1 MAETPANLLELRRY
15 LIGKH
20 DAHAGEVLDTIL
32 RMGLRIVPREATQ
45 EMENAMFDAFA
56 AIRGGEDNVYSAAIA
71 TSPFALQEDD
81 K

>member
-20 DAHAGEVLDTIL
+20 DAYAGEVLDTIL

-45 EMENAMFDAFA
+45 EMENAMFDVFA
-56 AIRGGEDNVYSAAIA
+56 GMRKDNVYSAAIA